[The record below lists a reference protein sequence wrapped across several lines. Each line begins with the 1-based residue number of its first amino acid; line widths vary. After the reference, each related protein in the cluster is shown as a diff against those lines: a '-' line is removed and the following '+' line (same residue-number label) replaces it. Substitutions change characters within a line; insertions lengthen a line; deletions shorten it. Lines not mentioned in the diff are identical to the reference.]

1 MATRKMALTRT
12 SLDQYFKDINRFPL
26 LTRAAEFELA
36 RRLKDEGDVD
46 AARDLT
52 TANLRFVAK
61 VAFEYRK
68 YQINMI
74 DLIQEGNIG
83 LMVAVQKFDPHRGYR
98 LISYAVWWIKAYI
111 QNFILRSWSLVKLGT
126 TGQQR
131 KMLFGSKSAATKLED
146 ELEEVTVLPALAT
159 CATNELMQLDTRI
172 ARRDFSLD
180 SSLDDTA
187 RVAYVDMLRCGDDL
201 QEEDVS
207 REEARQVVRQ
217 RLGEVRGSLTDR
229 ERYILDHRMLT
240 DEPVT
245 LQEIGARYG
254 ITRER
259 TRQIETGLKKKLAA
273 VMPEFSEGCA
283 EVVTLG

>member
-1 MATRKMALTRT
+1 MATSKMALTRT

-26 LTRAAEFELA
+26 LTRSAEFELA
-36 RRLKDEGDVD
+36 RKLKDEGDVD
-46 AARDLT
+46 AARDLI

-68 YQINMI
+68 YQMNMV

-131 KMLFGSKSAATKLED
+131 KMLFGSRSAATKLED
-146 ELEEVTVLPALAT
+146 EVEEVTVLPALAT
-159 CATNELMQLDTRI
+159 YATNELMQLDTRI

-187 RVAYVDMLRCGDDL
+187 RVAYVDMLRAGDDL
-201 QEEDVS
+201 QEEDVG
-207 REEARQVVRQ
+207 REETRRVVRQ
-217 RLGEVRGSLTDR
+217 RLAEIRGTLSDR
-229 ERYILDHRMLT
+229 ERYILEHRMLT
-240 DEPVT
+240 DEPMT

-273 VMPEFSEGCA
+273 VMPEFSRGCA
-283 EVVTLG
+283 EVVAL